1 MNITKEQLSPV
12 IDKRFPRL
20 ANYLKTSTQ
29 SKTSLIILAITHTL
43 HKIYLNTIID
53 TYTTDYILNYL
64 ELNYI
69 TKYIKN
75 TDTKTDISTI
85 NQLTDLLSSKYITE
99 LDLENL
105 HEQELIKLLTP
116 YEDISNLKN
125 LKQNILN
132 TYNAI
137 KKEYKDLKII

>member
-12 IDKRFPRL
+12 IDTRFPRL

-29 SKTSLIILAITHTL
+29 SKTSLIILTITYTL
-43 HKIYLNTIID
+43 HKIYLNTITD
-53 TYTTDYILNYL
+53 TYTTEYILNYL
-64 ELNYI
+64 KLNYI
-69 TKYIKN
+69 TKYINN

-85 NQLTDLLSSKYITE
+85 NHLINTLSSKYTNE
-99 LDLENL
+99 LDIENL
-105 HEQELIKLLTP
+105 NEQELINLLTP
-116 YEDISNLKN
+116 YEDISQLKD

-137 KKEYKDLKII
+137 KKEYKDLRII

>member
-105 HEQELIKLLTP
+105 HEQELINLLRP

>member
-1 MNITKEQLSPV
+1 MNITKEQISPV
-12 IDKRFPRL
+12 IDTRFPRL
-20 ANYLKTSTQ
+20 ANYLKTSSQ
-29 SKTSLIILAITHTL
+29 SKTSLIILAITYTL

-53 TYTTDYILNYL
+53 TYTTAYILNYL

-69 TKYIKN
+69 TKYINN

-105 HEQELIKLLTP
+105 NEQELINLLTP

-125 LKQNILN
+125 IKQNILN

-137 KKEYKDLKII
+137 KKEYKDLRII

>member
-69 TKYIKN
+69 TKYINN

-105 HEQELIKLLTP
+105 HEQELINLLTP

>member
-105 HEQELIKLLTP
+105 HEQELINLLTP